1 MYSNKRHTTKK
12 RLLREEP
19 LSIWFMKLIEQL
31 AKADSLRRTNACAC
45 ATLRASI
52 SVDYVL
58 FTFRNCLYRALT
70 CTCSTCNAVITNYV
84 CHNSKKKFVS

>member
-58 FTFRNCLYRALT
+58 FSTLRDSLNGALT
-70 CTCSTCNAVITNYV
+70 CACTTRDTVVSNYI
-84 CHNSKKKFVS
+84 CHSSKNV